1 MRLKYAFLSA
11 NGSVKAEDNNNNLAV
26 SKNAKENKKMLLS
39 SPFMVLSQ
47 ENDLSLVI
55 LTATLAFVILA
66 AGIILL
72 MVTYHKKL
80 LKQQDEYQ
88 RGLLNAIL
96 EAQEKERQ
104 RIAEDLHDDMGA
116 LLSAIKLRLAQVAKK
131 SKDNAIVEDTIEA
144 RLLLDEAVKNVR
156 TISKELLPVSL
167 KEFGLVSALYEL
179 SKRMNPKG
187 ILNIYVNN
195 ETEKKLEY
203 KTELAI
209 YRIIQEAFSNSMKH
223 GGASQVN
230 VKLDIQPA
238 SLKLNI
244 QDNGWGFNIPEYRST
259 PLTSKGL
266 GLRNIE
272 SRVAMLNGRVSF
284 ESERGKGCRIKV
296 DLPLSTPQNKS

>member
-1 MRLKYAFLSA
+1 
-11 NGSVKAEDNNNNLAV
+11 
-26 SKNAKENKKMLLS
+26 
-39 SPFMVLSQ
+39 MVLSQ
-47 ENDLSLVI
+47 EKDLSLVI

-72 MVTYHKKL
+72 MIAYHKKL

-131 SKDNAIVEDTIEA
+131 SKDNAIIEDTIEA

-156 TISKELLPVSL
+156 AISKELLPVSL

-195 ETEKKLEY
+195 EPEKKLEY

-209 YRIIQEAFSNSMKH
+209 YRIIQEGFSNSIKH

-230 VKLDIQPA
+230 VKLDIQPD

-244 QDNGWGFNIPEYRST
+244 QDNGWGFNIQEYRSM
-259 PLTSKGL
+259 PLPSKGL

-284 ESERGKGCRIKV
+284 ESERGKGFRIKV
-296 DLPLSTPQNKS
+296 DLPLPAPHKS